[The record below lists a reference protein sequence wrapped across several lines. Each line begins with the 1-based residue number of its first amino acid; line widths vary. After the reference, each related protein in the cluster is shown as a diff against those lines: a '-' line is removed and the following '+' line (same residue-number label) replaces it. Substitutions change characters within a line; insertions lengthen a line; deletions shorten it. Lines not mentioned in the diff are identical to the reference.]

1 MSHRPWEVPSSPHA
15 MYMEWH
21 NLLFAHWAVKPALLE
36 PLIPK
41 GLTLE
46 TYDGFAWLGLV
57 PFQMRYTAPR
67 KWLSLPWVSHFDEL
81 NLRTYVTDGQ
91 KRGVWFFSLDCN
103 NPLAVRA
110 ARFGFHL
117 PYMDAKMQVS
127 NRGDLLGYSSLRI
140 HKNEPSAV
148 LECSYQPV
156 GEVYR
161 SQADSFEHWLTE
173 RYCLYS
179 ANKAGQVFR
188 GEIDHLPWALQP
200 AEAEFL
206 KNSMAEGIGVSLTS
220 KPEVLHFS
228 KEIRV
233 KAWLLEK
240 LK

>member
-1 MSHRPWEVPSSPHA
+1 MSHRPWDAPSSPHV

-36 PLIPK
+36 SFIPK

-46 TYDGFAWLGLV
+46 TFDGFAWLGVV

-67 KWLSLPWVSHFDEL
+67 KFLSVPFISHFDEL
-81 NLRTYVTDGQ
+81 NVRTYVTDGQ

-110 ARFGFHL
+110 ARLGFYL
-117 PYMDAKMQVS
+117 PYMDARMQVT
-127 NRGDLLGYSSLRI
+127 NRGDTVGYSSFRTHL
-140 HKNEPSAV
+140 HEPSAV
-148 LECSYQPV
+148 LECSYQPI
-156 GEVYR
+156 GEVYQ
-161 SQADSFEHWLTE
+161 SQKGSFEHWLTE

-179 ANKAGQVFR
+179 ASKAGQVFR
-188 GEIDHLPWALQP
+188 GEIDHLPWALQR
-200 AEAEFL
+200 AEAEFSS
-206 KNSMAEGIGVSLTS
+206 NSMAQGIGVSLATQ
-220 KPEVLHFS
+220 PEILHFS

>member
-1 MSHRPWEVPSSPHA
+1 MSHRPWEAPPSPHA

-21 NLLFAHWAVKPALLE
+21 NLLFAHWAVNPALLE
-36 PLIPK
+36 SLIPK

-46 TYDGFAWLGLV
+46 TYDGFAWLGVV

-67 KWLSLPWVSHFDEL
+67 KFLSVPFISHFDEL

-117 PYMDAKMQVS
+117 PYMDAQMQVS
-127 NRGDLLGYSSLRI
+127 SRGDTSAYSSLRT

-148 LECSYQPV
+148 LKCSYHPT

-161 SQADSFEHWLTE
+161 SQVGSFEHWLTE

-179 ANKAGQVFR
+179 ANRAGQVFR
-188 GEIDHLPWALQP
+188 GEIDHAPWSLQA
-200 AEAEFL
+200 AEAEFSS
-206 KNSMAEGIGVSLTS
+206 NSMAQGLGISLTS
-220 KPEVLHFS
+220 KPEILHFS
-228 KEIRV
+228 KVIHV